1 MTDFKP
7 SRDIRTLLEIM
18 RLLRSPQGCPW
29 DREQTSTSLIPHT
42 LEEAYEVA
50 DAIESGQG
58 YKICEEL
65 GDLLLQIVFLCQ
77 IAEEQGQFDFG
88 DVVLSITEKLIRR
101 HPHIFAGAQ
110 AATAGEVSDIWA
122 EVKAREQGRRT
133 RQKVPPLPGFLLLE
147 KLAGLDPDAVQDPL
161 MRQLL
166 TLAEQARDQGRS
178 LETEIRRFCA
188 NFWGEGQEFRQ

>member
-110 AATAGEVSDIWA
+110 AATAGSQ
-122 EVKAREQGRRT
+122 RYLG
-133 RQKVPPLPGFLLLE
+133 
-147 KLAGLDPDAVQDPL
+147 
-161 MRQLL
+161 
-166 TLAEQARDQGRS
+166 
-178 LETEIRRFCA
+178 
-188 NFWGEGQEFRQ
+188 